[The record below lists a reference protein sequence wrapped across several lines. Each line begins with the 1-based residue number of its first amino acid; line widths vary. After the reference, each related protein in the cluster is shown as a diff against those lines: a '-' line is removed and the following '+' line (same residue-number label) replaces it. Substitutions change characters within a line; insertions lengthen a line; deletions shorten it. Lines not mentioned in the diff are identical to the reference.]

1 MRHIDEDS
9 DLHPLHPPPADLLSG
24 RQALNWGRDRRPL
37 DSLLTISRRSS
48 ALQPQHSA
56 MSLPDDS

>member
-1 MRHIDEDS
+1 M
-9 DLHPLHPPPADLLSG
+9 ADLPSG
-24 RQALNWGRDRRPL
+24 RHRLNWGGDRRPL

-56 MSLPDDS
+56 MTLPADY

>member
-1 MRHIDEDS
+1 M
-9 DLHPLHPPPADLLSG
+9 ADLPSG
-24 RQALNWGRDRRPL
+24 RQALNWGRDQRPL

-56 MSLPDDS
+56 MALPDDS